1 MFAFEVIPM
10 VLIVIPSKCSLRS
23 SVMLSE
29 AKHPY
34 HLHPGDRNWDY

>member
-1 MFAFEVIPM
+1 MFAFDVIPM
-10 VLIVIPSKCSLRS
+10 VLIVIPSKRSLRS

-34 HLHPGDRNWDY
+34 HLNHSWK